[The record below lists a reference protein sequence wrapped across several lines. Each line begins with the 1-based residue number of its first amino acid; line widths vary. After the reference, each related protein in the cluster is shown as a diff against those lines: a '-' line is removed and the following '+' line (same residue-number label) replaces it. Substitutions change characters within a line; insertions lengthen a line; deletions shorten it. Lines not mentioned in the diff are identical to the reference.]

1 MSLLMQALKK
11 AEQIKQK
18 QSGIV
23 ADEALTLSPKE
34 LSAEPE
40 KVAITFIFAIDTGIF
55 NYDRPHENN

>member
-18 QSGIV
+18 QSGGG

-34 LSAEPE
+34 EIGRAH
-40 KVAITFIFAIDTGIF
+40 V
-55 NYDRPHENN
+55 